1 MMRHK
6 DFAVFI
12 LSHGRPDNIKTYKT
26 LQKAGYT
33 GNIYIVVDDED
44 ETLNDYIKRYGD
56 KVLVFDKQ
64 EWYDKTDSRDCF
76 RNKASVLYARNAS
89 FHLAEKMGLDF
100 FVQFDDDYS
109 KFSYMFQNFEFS
121 HKIVRGKMDEIF
133 DFYLDFL
140 DTTHCKTIAFA
151 QMGDFIGGGEGSP
164 YAKKVCLFRKAMNL
178 FFCSVHNP
186 FMFEGKMNDDVNTYV
201 TRGMRGELFLTCP
214 MIALNQA
221 QTQANKGGLT
231 DIYLDYGTYVK
242 SFYTVIGS
250 PSCCKIRSMGYKER
264 RIHHAIQWDRAVPK
278 IINEKYKR

>member
-109 KFSYMFQNFEFS
+109 QFSYMFQNFEFS

-164 YAKKVCLFRKAMNL
+164 YAKKVCLFRKAMNS

-186 FMFEGKMNDDVNTYV
+186 FTFEGKMNDDVNTYV
-201 TRGMRGELFLTCP
+201 TRGLRGELFLTCP

-221 QTQANKGGLT
+221 QTQVNKGGLT

-242 SFYTVIGS
+242 SFYTVIGT